1 MNTDLTKI
9 KKDITWLI
17 NQVKC
22 FMSVFPAATT
32 WSDKHS
38 ATTGNKY
45 LKDTLVWDD
54 GFIYK
59 CLVDNNS
66 NPTSNSFYWEKVT
79 KGWLLQQ
86 EQADWNAFTSVAT
99 LTVLWYDQISVVS

>member
-1 MNTDLTKI
+1 
-9 KKDITWLI
+9 
-17 NQVKC
+17 
-22 FMSVFPAATT
+22 MSVFPAATT